1 MNEKSYNLYLN
12 NDTHIG
18 TIFGTDYKV
27 TEDDYDFVEDVEALK
42 YFTIYYN
49 ETSVYRM
56 VCKNVEVVKLEP
68 DADMIIERERY
79 KVIFEKL

>member
-1 MNEKSYNLYLN
+1 MNEKSYNLCLN

-27 TEDDYDFVEDVEALK
+27 DEDNYDLGEGVEAIK

-56 VCKNVEVVKLEP
+56 VCKNIEVIKLEP
-68 DADMIIERERY
+68 EADMIIERESY

>member
-1 MNEKSYNLYLN
+1 MNEKSYNLCLN

-27 TEDDYDFVEDVEALK
+27 DEYNSDLGEGVEAIK
-42 YFTIYYN
+42 YFVIYYN

-56 VCKNVEVVKLEP
+56 VCKNIEVIKLEP
-68 DADMIIERERY
+68 EADMIIERESY

>member
-1 MNEKSYNLYLN
+1 MNEKSYNLCLN

-27 TEDDYDFVEDVEALK
+27 DEDNSVLGEGVEAIK
-42 YFTIYYN
+42 YFAIYYN

-56 VCKNVEVVKLEP
+56 VCKNVEVIKLEP
-68 DADMIIERERY
+68 EADMIIERESY

>member
-1 MNEKSYNLYLN
+1 
-12 NDTHIG
+12 
-18 TIFGTDYKV
+18 
-27 TEDDYDFVEDVEALK
+27 
-42 YFTIYYN
+42 
-49 ETSVYRM
+49 M